1 MAAPHSDTPAWLFS
15 FVDLAFLILLAMTQ
29 VGSLDSEK
37 GLDLGELIVPRVGE
51 NGPAEALET
60 GAAVTQV
67 RVYPPGDG
75 LPVFELV
82 AAGGTGVRMDRDALR
97 ERLARLRA
105 GSADRPVLA
114 PHADSRSE
122 DLLTAVSL
130 VEDAWPSSDRRAT
143 VQRIEAPR

>member
-1 MAAPHSDTPAWLFS
+1 VAAQHSDTPAWLFS

-29 VGSLDSEK
+29 VGSLDAEK

-60 GAAVTQV
+60 GASVTQV
-67 RVYPPGDG
+67 RVYPPGDE

-82 AAGGTGVRMDRDALR
+82 VSGGAGVRMDRDALR

-130 VEDAWPSSDRRAT
+130 VEDVWPSDRRAT

>member
-1 MAAPHSDTPAWLFS
+1 MAAQNSDTPAWLFS
-15 FVDLAFLILLAMTQ
+15 FVDLAFLILLMMTQ
-29 VGSLDSEK
+29 VGSLDSQK

-51 NGPAEALET
+51 NAPAEAMST
-60 GAAVTQV
+60 GASVTQV
-67 RVYPPGDG
+67 RVYPPGDA

-82 AAGGTGVRMDRDALR
+82 PPGAAAVRVDRTQLR
-97 ERLARLRA
+97 ERLMRLRA

-122 DLLTAVSL
+122 DLLTAVGL
-130 VEDAWPSSDRRAT
+130 VEDVWPSDRRAT